1 MLRGPIFYSV
11 PHMSFENIVA
21 AIQSG
26 NLADAETL
34 SSAQLRIE
42 PDNEDLL
49 LLLAISLHLQK
60 RSMEASSAYARLTT
74 LYPEKSAHWANYAT
88 ALRESGRLEEAE
100 SAYQTAIKLDEKNP
114 FPRVHLGLMLI
125 ERHDYVGAR
134 ETLLDAFYLDR
145 RSPLAR
151 VHGARACCLCQD
163 FTGAEDL
170 LRPWREWLPLNDD
183 DLQIELCRLLI
194 LLSYAD
200 DALML
205 LEDIAQRNSDNVEAK
220 LLLAGLYERMNRLP
234 EAEALVAS
242 VAARNKFLDQNARLE
257 VAHSLAKLALRK
269 GDTAQARILL
279 EQAGQRHSND
289 YAHHYELAEAYDKL
303 GLSELA
309 MLSLHRAHEL
319 HGEDLKIASPEH
331 FLPDALPLPAEVPR
345 VTQAMFR
352 SWPKL
357 QSPDVRHSPVFIV
370 GFPRSGTTLL
380 EQMLDAHPGLQ
391 SMDENPFFNR
401 LNDKLWHHNPEITKN
416 LALLQQR
423 DCDELRKAYLVMVSE
438 KIDRRWDA
446 QLVDKNPLNMLWLPI
461 ITRLFPKSK
470 FILALRHPCDVV
482 LSCYMQNFRSSVLA
496 SASAS
501 LTRLAAA
508 YVQAMEHWLE
518 DVKIFQPN
526 VYVSKYEE
534 LVIDAPQQTE
544 RLARFLE
551 LKDASPMLKFDQRA
565 REKGYIGTPSY
576 SQVIVPV
583 NTKGLNRWHRY
594 RREFEPVLPILEPM
608 LSHWGYSAD

>member
-1 MLRGPIFYSV
+1 
-11 PHMSFENIVA
+11 MSFENIVA

-26 NLADAETL
+26 NLTDAETL
-34 SSAQLRIE
+34 SSAQLRGQ

-49 LLLAISLHLQK
+49 LLLAISLQLQK
-60 RSMEASSAYARLTT
+60 RSMEATSVYAHLTT
-74 LYPEKSAHWANYAT
+74 LYPENSAHWANYAT

-100 SAYQTAIKLDEKNP
+100 NSYEMSIRLDPGNP
-114 FPRVHLGLMLI
+114 FPRIHLGLMLI

-134 ETLLDAFYLDR
+134 EVLLDAFYLDK

-183 DLQIELCRLLI
+183 DLQIELSRLLI

-200 DALML
+200 SALLL
-205 LEDIAQRNSDNVEAK
+205 LEDLAQRNSENFEAK
-220 LLLAGLYERMNRLP
+220 LLLAGLYERMNRVHQ
-234 EAEALVAS
+234 AEALVAS
-242 VAARNKFLDQNARLE
+242 VAAQNELVDQNTRLE
-257 VAHSLAKLALRK
+257 VSHSLAKLALRK
-269 GDTAQARILL
+269 GDASHARMLL
-279 EQAGQRHSND
+279 EQVGERHEND
-289 YAHHYELAEAYDKL
+289 YAHHYELAEAYDKTA
-303 GLSELA
+303 SPELA
-309 MLSLHRAHEL
+309 MRSLHRAHEL
-319 HGEDLKIASPEH
+319 HSDDLKIASPEH
-331 FLPDALPLPAEVPR
+331 FLPDARAMPAEVPR
-345 VTQAMFR
+345 VTQGMFL

-357 QSPDVRHSPVFIV
+357 QAPDARHSPVFIV

-380 EQMLDAHPGLQ
+380 EQMLDAHPDLQ

-401 LNDKLWHHNPEITKN
+401 LNDKLWHHDPEITKN

-423 DCDELRKAYLVMVSE
+423 DCDELRKAYLIMVSE
-438 KIDRRWDA
+438 KIERRWDA

-461 ITRLFPKSK
+461 ITRLFPESK
-470 FILALRHPCDVV
+470 FILALRHPCDVI

-501 LTRLAAA
+501 LSRLAAA
-508 YVQAMEHWLE
+508 YVQAMERWLE

-526 VYVSKYEE
+526 VYLSRYEE
-534 LVIDAPQQTE
+534 LVENFPQQTK
-544 RLARFLE
+544 RLAQFLE
-551 LKDASPMLKFDQRA
+551 LEDASPMLKFDQRA
-565 REKGYIGTPSY
+565 RDKGYIGTPSY

-608 LSHWGYSAD
+608 LSRWGYSAD